1 MKIYN
6 KIFSLSVFLIIF
18 SFVFTPAIL
27 LVQAEP
33 GAEEPAEEEL
43 SALNKLK
50 TVGGG
55 AYGIEGTAEPKQP
68 VQIIG
73 EIIKVGL
80 NVIGLIFLVLMIY
93 GGFLW
98 MTAGGEEQTLT
109 KAKNTIEAAVIGL
122 VIVFAAYGI
131 TYFVVYQLTKKII
144 MPS

>member
-18 SFVFTPAIL
+18 SFVFIPAI
-27 LVQAEP
+27 VQGGDDIVDPWAEK
-33 GAEEPAEEEL
+33 G
-43 SALNKLK
+43 SAFDKLK

-55 AYGIEGTAEPKQP
+55 AYGVEGSTPPKQP

-98 MTAGGEEQTLT
+98 MTARGDEQKIT
-109 KAKNTIEAAVIGL
+109 KAKDTIEAAIIGL

-131 TYFVVYQLTKKII
+131 TYFVVNQLTNKII
-144 MPS
+144 TP